1 MRRLVERPLGS
12 LGLALIALA
21 LLATACSASSKA
33 PDQVHI
39 LTWDGDVN
47 PVMVRYID
55 RGIDS
60 AEKSDARAVVIKLD
74 TPGGLTDSMRDV
86 IQRIEASRVPVIVY
100 VSPAGGQAASA
111 GTFITMSA
119 QIAAMAPN
127 TTIGAATP
135 INSNGED
142 IEGALGR
149 KVTND
154 MVAYGRGIAD
164 LRERNAD
171 WAESAIRDATS
182 ANETQAVDQ
191 HVVDFVATSIDD
203 LLQKSDGRQVQVA
216 LPNGDLTTVTVQTAG
231 ASTTEDNVNI
241 FEQLLYYLADPNIA
255 FLLLSLGGAALL
267 IELWTPGFGVGIFGV
282 LALVLAYFSLGSLP
296 TNWAGAGLILLGIAL
311 LGAEIHA
318 PGWGALGAGGI
329 AALIIGGLILS
340 GSGDTGYQVSR
351 FLVIA
356 TGVVLGGLVLLFAA
370 AVINFR
376 RMPASQAPQLLGS
389 AGVTRTELMPDGI
402 VLVNGE
408 RWNATAE
415 EGHLEEG
422 AQVLVTRVEGLKVTV
437 KRDPSSLKLLPP
449 PPSPATSEG

>member
-1 MRRLVERPLGS
+1 
-12 LGLALIALA
+12 
-21 LLATACSASSKA
+21 
-33 PDQVHI
+33 
-39 LTWDGDVN
+39 
-47 PVMVRYID
+47 
-55 RGIDS
+55 
-60 AEKSDARAVVIKLD
+60 
-74 TPGGLTDSMRDV
+74 MRDV
-86 IQRIEASRVPVIVY
+86 IQRIEASKVPVIVY

-164 LRERNAD
+164 LRDRNAD

-191 HVVDFVATSIDD
+191 HVVDFVATSVDD

-231 ASTTEDNVNI
+231 AATTEDNVNI

-282 LALVLAYFSLGSLP
+282 IALVLAYFSLGSLGRRRP
-296 TNWAGAGLILLGIAL
+296 DPPRYRAARRRDPRAGLGCA
-311 LGAEIHA
+311 
-318 PGWGALGAGGI
+318 
-329 AALIIGGLILS
+329 
-340 GSGDTGYQVSR
+340 
-351 FLVIA
+351 
-356 TGVVLGGLVLLFAA
+356 
-370 AVINFR
+370 R
-376 RMPASQAPQLLGS
+376 RWRYRCVDYWRSDPQ
-389 AGVTRTELMPDGI
+389 RQ
-402 VLVNGE
+402 
-408 RWNATAE
+408 R
-415 EGHLEEG
+415 
-422 AQVLVTRVEGLKVTV
+422 
-437 KRDPSSLKLLPP
+437 
-449 PPSPATSEG
+449 

>member
-1 MRRLVERPLGS
+1 MRRLVERPLGT
-12 LGLALIALA
+12 LGIALIALA
-21 LLATACSASSKA
+21 LLATACSASTRA

-39 LTWDGDVN
+39 LTWDGQVN
-47 PVMVRYID
+47 PVMARYID
-55 RGIDS
+55 RGIES

-74 TPGGLTDSMRDV
+74 TPGGLTDSMRDIV
-86 IQRIEASRVPVIVY
+86 QRIEASTVPVIVY

-111 GTFITMSA
+111 GTFITMAA

-135 INSNGED
+135 INSTGDD

-164 LRERNAD
+164 LRDRNAD

-182 ANETQAVDQ
+182 ASETQAVDLD
-191 HVVDFVATSIDD
+191 VVDFVATSVDD

-216 LPNGDLTTVTVQTAG
+216 LENGDLTTVTMRTAG
-231 ASTTEDNVNI
+231 APTTDNNVNV
-241 FEQLLYYLADPNIA
+241 FEQLLYYIADPNIA
-255 FLLLSLGGAALL
+255 FLLLSLGGLALL

-282 LALVLAYFSLGSLP
+282 IALVLAYFSLGSLP
-296 TNWAGAGLILLGIAL
+296 TNWAGVGLILLG
-311 LGAEIHA
+311 LGLMAAEIHA
-318 PGWGALGAGGI
+318 PGFGALGIGGI
-329 AALIIGGLILS
+329 AALVIGGLILS
-340 GSGDTGYQVSR
+340 GDGETGYQVSR
-351 FLVIA
+351 YLVIG
-356 TGVVLGGLVLLFAA
+356 TGVVLGGLLLVFAA
-370 AVINFR
+370 MVLNFR
-376 RMPASQAPQLLGS
+376 RMPATTAPQLVGS
-389 AGVTRTELMPDGI
+389 PGITRTELVPDGI

-422 AQVLVTRVEGLKVTV
+422 AQVLVTRVHGLKVTV
-437 KRDPSSLKLLPP
+437 KRDPASVKLLPP
-449 PPSPATSEG
+449 APVASEG